1 MNTVKIATR
10 YLKTSIITI
19 LGISL
24 TQLASAAGLMTPMNS
39 SLPELEIKQHHV
51 EVTVEDG
58 YAITSVT
65 QVFYNPNDTSLEAL
79 YSFPVPEK
87 AAVGEFTYWIDGQ
100 PVTGEVLE
108 KEEARNIYEQ
118 EKAQGRETALTE
130 KDDHK
135 TFYSSVYPVLPKQDV
150 KIRLVYIQA
159 VHTDHGIGQYV
170 YPLEDGGVDEE
181 KLAFWSYNDKVTEAF
196 SFNMKIRSSYPI
208 EDVRLP
214 KHPQAI
220 ASSTSNQ
227 EWSISMQNSQASNLV
242 DSEANTQEI
251 LEGASTLPSTTP
263 SGTQNIVQTLDQ
275 DIVVYWRHQKGLP
288 GAVDMVAHKEPNQSR
303 GTFMMTITPGDD
315 LKQINEGRDWIFV
328 LDFSGSMQGKYQS
341 LIEGVNRGLGQL
353 NPNDRFRIILF
364 NDSAN
369 EITRGYTLA
378 TPENVTSYTQQLEN
392 TSPTGGTNLYR
403 GLEEGID
410 DLDADRSSAVI
421 LVTDGVANVGTT
433 EKKAFLKL
441 LERYDVRLFTFVMGN
456 SANRPLL
463 NSMAKISNGFAMS
476 VSNSDDIVGKMM
488 LATSKLTHE
497 AFHDMEIE
505 IDGIKVKDLTP
516 EKIGSVYRGQQ
527 LILFG
532 HYWGSGK
539 ANVTIKGK
547 VSGEQKIYKTSFEFP
562 AQSQL
567 NPEIERLWAFAT
579 IEDLQNQIDYLGYE
593 DDFKDAI
600 TDLAKEYGLVTN
612 YTSMIVVREEVFKQ
626 LNIARNNDKR
636 VKTEQAAR
644 QQRATQGVRDNRKDA
659 QQPAFNTHR
668 SYPSGGSG
676 GGSSDIWFVL
686 LLLPVLLSSLRKT
699 KNNNA

>member
-10 YLKTSIITI
+10 YLKTSVITI

-39 SLPELEIKQHHV
+39 NLPELEIKQHHV

-108 KEEARNIYEQ
+108 KQEARNTYEQ

-130 KDDHK
+130 KNDYKSFD
-135 TFYSSVYPVLPKQDV
+135 SAVYPVLPKQDV

-170 YPLEDGGVDEE
+170 YPLEDGGVDED

-227 EWSISMQNSQASNLV
+227 EWSISMQNSQASNPV
-242 DSEANTQEI
+242 DSETNTQQT
-251 LEGASTLPSTTP
+251 LEGASAKPSTTP
-263 SGTQNIVQTLDQ
+263 SGTQNIVQALDQ

-288 GAVDMVAHKEPNQSR
+288 GSIDMVAHKEPNQSR

-341 LIEGVNRGLGQL
+341 LIEGVNRGLSRL

-369 EITRGYTLA
+369 EITGGYTLA
-378 TPENVTSYTQQLEN
+378 TPENVTRYTQQLEN

-463 NSMAKISNGFAMS
+463 DSMAKISNGFAMS

-497 AFHDMEIE
+497 AFHDMDVE

-527 LILFG
+527 LIVFG

-539 ANVTIKGK
+539 ADVTIKGK
-547 VSGEQKIYKTSFEFP
+547 VSGEQKVYKTSFEFP
-562 AQSQL
+562 AESQL
-567 NPEIERLWAFAT
+567 NPEVERLWAFAK
-579 IEDLQNQIDYLGYE
+579 IEDLQNQIDYLGE
-593 DDFKDAI
+593 DADLKDAI

-612 YTSMIVVREEVFKQ
+612 YTSMVVVREEVFKQ

-644 QQRATQGVRDNRKDA
+644 QQRATQGVRDNRKDT
-659 QQPAFNTHR
+659 QQPAFTSHR

-686 LLLPVLLSSLRKT
+686 LLLPLLLNTFRNKARKD
-699 KNNNA
+699 

>member
-1 MNTVKIATR
+1 MKTLNIATR
-10 YLKTSIITI
+10 YLKTLLITT

-24 TQLASAAGLMTPMNS
+24 SQIATAAGLMSPKGSN
-39 SLPELEIKQHHV
+39 LPDLEIKQHHV

-65 QVFYNPNDTSLEAL
+65 QVFGNPNDVTLEAI

-100 PVTGEVLE
+100 PVTGEVME
-108 KEEARNIYEQ
+108 KQQARNIYEQ

-130 KDDHK
+130 KDEHK
-135 TFYSSVYPVLPKQDV
+135 SFDSAVYPVLPKQDV

-159 VHTDHGIGQYV
+159 VHADHGIGRYV
-170 YPLEDGGVDEE
+170 YPLEEGGVDEE

-208 EDVRLP
+208 EDIRLP
-214 KHPQAI
+214 KHPQAV
-220 ASSTSNQ
+220 ANSTSKQ
-227 EWSISMQNSQASNLV
+227 EWSISMRNAQADNETENETISQGA
-242 DSEANTQEI
+242 
-251 LEGASTLPSTTP
+251 LEGVESAHITSTT
-263 SGTQNIVQTLDQ
+263 TQNIVQTLDQ

-288 GAVDMVAHKEPNQSR
+288 GSVDMIANKEPGQSR

-315 LKQINEGRDWIFV
+315 LKKINEGRDWVFV

-341 LIEGVNRGLGQL
+341 LIEGVNRGLAKL
-353 NPNDRFRIILF
+353 NPNDRFRIVLF
-364 NDSAN
+364 NSSAN

-378 TPENVTSYTQQLEN
+378 TPENVTRYTQTLEN
-392 TSPTGGTNLYR
+392 TQPNGSTNLYR
-403 GLEEGID
+403 GLEEGLD
-410 DLDADRSSAVI
+410 DLDSDRSSAII

-476 VSNSDDIVGKMM
+476 VSNSDDIVGNLM

-497 AFHDMEIE
+497 AFHDVEVD
-505 IDGIKVKDLTP
+505 IDGVKVRDLTP

-539 ANVTIKGK
+539 ADVTIKGK
-547 VSGEQKIYKTSFEFP
+547 VSGEQKAYKTSFEFP
-562 AQSQL
+562 DDSQL
-567 NPEIERLWAFAT
+567 NPEIERLWAFGK
-579 IEDLQNQIDYLGYE
+579 IEELQNKIDYLGE
-593 DDFKDAI
+593 DADAKQAI
-600 TDLAKEYGLVTN
+600 VDLAKEYGLVTD

-636 VKTEQAAR
+636 VKTEQVAR
-644 QQRATQGVRDNRKDA
+644 QQRASQGVRDNRKDT
-659 QQPAFNTHR
+659 QQPAFQSPR

-676 GGSSDIWFVL
+676 GGSSDFWLIL
-686 LLLPVLLSSLRKT
+686 MLLPLFVSTLKNKRRKV
-699 KNNNA
+699 

>member
-1 MNTVKIATR
+1 MKTLNIATR
-10 YLKTSIITI
+10 YLKTLLITI

-24 TQLASAAGLMTPMNS
+24 SQIAIAAGLMSPKGSN
-39 SLPELEIKQHHV
+39 LPDLEIKQHHV

-65 QVFYNPNDTSLEAL
+65 QVFGNPNDVTLEAI

-100 PVTGEVLE
+100 PVTGEVME
-108 KEEARNIYEQ
+108 KQQARNIYEQ

-130 KDDHK
+130 KDEHK
-135 TFYSSVYPVLPKQDV
+135 SFDSAVYPVLPKQDV

-159 VHTDHGIGQYV
+159 VHADHGIGRYV
-170 YPLEDGGVDEE
+170 YPLEEGGVDEE

-208 EDVRLP
+208 EDIRLP
-214 KHPQAI
+214 KHPQAV
-220 ASSTSNQ
+220 ANSTSKQ
-227 EWSISMQNSQASNLV
+227 EWSISMRNAQAGSLAENDTISQ
-242 DSEANTQEI
+242 EAQEGI
-251 LEGASTLPSTTP
+251 ESAQITSTT
-263 SGTQNIVQTLDQ
+263 TQNIVQTLDQ

-288 GAVDMVAHKEPNQSR
+288 GSVDMIANKEPGQSR

-315 LKQINEGRDWIFV
+315 LKKINEGRDWVFV
-328 LDFSGSMQGKYQS
+328 LDFSGSMQGKYHS
-341 LIEGVNRGLGQL
+341 LIEGVNRGLAKL
-353 NPNDRFRIILF
+353 NPNDRFRIVLF

-369 EITRGYTLA
+369 EITRGYTPA
-378 TPENVTSYTQQLEN
+378 TPENVNRYTQTLESTRPN
-392 TSPTGGTNLYR
+392 NGTNLYR
-403 GLEEGID
+403 GLEEGIKG
-410 DLDADRSSAVI
+410 LDSDRSSAII

-463 NSMAKISNGFAMS
+463 DSMAKISNGFAMS
-476 VSNSDDIVGKMM
+476 VSNSDDIVGNLM

-497 AFHDMEIE
+497 AFHDVEVK
-505 IDGIKVKDLTP
+505 IDGVKVRDLTP

-532 HYWGSGK
+532 HYWGSGN
-539 ANVTIKGK
+539 ADVTIKGK
-547 VSGEQKIYKTSFEFP
+547 VSGEQKVYKTSFEFP
-562 AQSQL
+562 DGSQL
-567 NPEIERLWAFAT
+567 NPEIERLWAFGK
-579 IEDLQNQIDYLGYE
+579 IEELQNKIDYLGE
-593 DDFKDAI
+593 DADAKQAI
-600 TDLAKEYGLVTN
+600 VDLAKEYGLVTD

-644 QQRATQGVRDNRKDA
+644 QQRASQGVRDNRKDT
-659 QQPAFNTHR
+659 QQPAFQSPR

-676 GGSSDIWFVL
+676 GGSSDFWLIL
-686 LLLPVLLSSLRKT
+686 MLLPLFVSTLKNKRRKV
-699 KNNNA
+699 

>member
-1 MNTVKIATR
+1 MKTLNIATR
-10 YLKTSIITI
+10 YLKTLLITT

-24 TQLASAAGLMTPMNS
+24 SQIATAAGLMSPKGSN
-39 SLPELEIKQHHV
+39 LPDLEIKQHHV

-65 QVFYNPNDTSLEAL
+65 QVFGNPNDVTLEAI

-100 PVTGEVLE
+100 PVTGEVME
-108 KEEARNIYEQ
+108 KQQARNIYEQ

-130 KDDHK
+130 KDEHK
-135 TFYSSVYPVLPKQDV
+135 SFDSAVYPVLPKQDV

-159 VHTDHGIGQYV
+159 VHADHGIGRYV
-170 YPLEDGGVDEE
+170 YPLEEGGVDEE

-208 EDVRLP
+208 EDIRLP
-214 KHPQAI
+214 KHPQAV
-220 ASSTSNQ
+220 ANSTSKQ
-227 EWSISMQNSQASNLV
+227 EWSISMRNAQAGSLAENDTISQ
-242 DSEANTQEI
+242 EAQEGI
-251 LEGASTLPSTTP
+251 ESAQITSTT
-263 SGTQNIVQTLDQ
+263 TQNIVQTLNQ

-288 GAVDMVAHKEPNQSR
+288 GSVDMIANKEPGQSR

-315 LKQINEGRDWIFV
+315 LKKINEGRDWVFV
-328 LDFSGSMQGKYQS
+328 LDFSGSMQGKYHS
-341 LIEGVNRGLGQL
+341 LIEGFNRGLAKL
-353 NPNDRFRIILF
+353 NPNDRFRIVLF

-369 EITRGYTLA
+369 EITRGYTPA
-378 TPENVTSYTQQLEN
+378 TPENVNRYTQTLESTRPN
-392 TSPTGGTNLYR
+392 NGTNLYR
-403 GLEEGID
+403 GLEEGIKG
-410 DLDADRSSAVI
+410 LDSDRSSAII

-463 NSMAKISNGFAMS
+463 DSMAKISNGFAMS
-476 VSNSDDIVGKMM
+476 VSNSDDIVGNLM

-497 AFHDMEIE
+497 AFHDVEVK
-505 IDGIKVKDLTP
+505 IDGVKVRDLTP

-532 HYWGSGK
+532 HYWGSGN
-539 ANVTIKGK
+539 ADVTIKGK
-547 VSGEQKIYKTSFEFP
+547 VSGEQKVYKTSFEFP
-562 AQSQL
+562 DGSQL
-567 NPEIERLWAFAT
+567 NPEIERLWAFGK
-579 IEDLQNQIDYLGYE
+579 IEELQNKIDYLGE
-593 DDFKDAI
+593 DADAKQAI
-600 TDLAKEYGLVTN
+600 VDLAKEYGLVTD

-644 QQRATQGVRDNRKDA
+644 QQRASQGVRDNRKDT
-659 QQPAFNTHR
+659 QQPAFQSPR

-676 GGSSDIWFVL
+676 GGSSDFWLIL
-686 LLLPVLLSSLRKT
+686 MLLPLFVSTLKNKRRKV
-699 KNNNA
+699 